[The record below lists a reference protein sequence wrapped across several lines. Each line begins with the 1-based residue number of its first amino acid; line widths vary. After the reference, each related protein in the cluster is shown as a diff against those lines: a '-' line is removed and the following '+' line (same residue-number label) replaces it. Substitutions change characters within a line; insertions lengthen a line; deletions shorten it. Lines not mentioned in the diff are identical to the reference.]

1 MIIVRHTPGSA
12 LGLFRLSRRSKGLRI
27 PYELRR
33 RMWVAESVIYKT
45 GSMPQG
51 TLGFSASRPVISRG
65 FYLGIWIK
73 SKHKGMH
80 FSRQTGSERDAYPPG
95 VQIAGQSLPRQEK
108 PTDRAA
114 GTKTQTA
121 GQAYQRQEVIRGRP
135 VQPAGIIRKTVGCPF
150 RYL

>member
-73 SKHKGMH
+73 SKHKGTQCVP
-80 FSRQTGSERDAYPPG
+80 FGIACIGSLKRYALRTLLY
-95 VQIAGQSLPRQEK
+95 L
-108 PTDRAA
+108 T
-114 GTKTQTA
+114 TA
-121 GQAYQRQEVIRGRP
+121 
-135 VQPAGIIRKTVGCPF
+135 VGF
-150 RYL
+150 K

>member
-80 FSRQTGSERDAYPPG
+80 CVPFPVVP
-95 VQIAGQSLPRQEK
+95 VKVI
-108 PTDRAA
+108 PTDRDN
-114 GTKTQTA
+114 TF
-121 GQAYQRQEVIRGRP
+121 
-135 VQPAGIIRKTVGCPF
+135 TVSGAWEPETPRCSSSFPRSRAR
-150 RYL
+150 RYTHVTVNLLNRVRRIPGNGAV